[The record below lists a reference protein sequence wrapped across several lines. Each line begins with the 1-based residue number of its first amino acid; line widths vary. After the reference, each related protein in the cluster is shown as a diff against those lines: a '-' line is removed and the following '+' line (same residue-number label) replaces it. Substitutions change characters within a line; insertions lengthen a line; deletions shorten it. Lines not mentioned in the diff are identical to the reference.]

1 MAEKLK
7 EQCNVNTDINYFRIQ
22 ITFFLSLIF
31 QQTLP
36 VPATASVISHA
47 SPFDFDIDT
56 HLLLS
61 AVRML

>member
-7 EQCNVNTDINYFRIQ
+7 EKCEYRRQL
-22 ITFFLSLIF
+22 LSNPNHIF
-31 QQTLP
+31 SQFNFPTLP